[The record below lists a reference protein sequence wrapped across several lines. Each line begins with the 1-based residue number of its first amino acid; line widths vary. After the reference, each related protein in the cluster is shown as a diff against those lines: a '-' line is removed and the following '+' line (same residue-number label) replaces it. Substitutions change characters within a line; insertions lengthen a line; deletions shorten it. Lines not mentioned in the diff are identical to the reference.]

1 MDIAITSLGYRTD
14 LMLLEMSGSVLTDKG
29 EYVVIRTPDNPTFW
43 WGNYLL
49 FRTPFAP
56 GDAVAREESFRREFP
71 DAAHRSLGIDTTDGL
86 VGSDEEQLKA
96 AGFEIEGSTVM
107 TATEVREPAR
117 PNDTSQY
124 RFLSGD
130 GDWEQLTDLTLTSAT
145 MEVDDGYREYNRRR
159 IAAERALC
167 DAGHAKWFGAFD
179 GDRLQASLGLASDGS
194 GVARFQTVQ
203 THPDDRG
210 RGIASTLVHRASR
223 YGFDELG
230 AHTLVM
236 VADPDYLAIRIY
248 RSLGFGDNEVQL
260 QLSRPPASA

>member
-1 MDIAITSLGYRTD
+1 VNLTSLGYRTD
-14 LMLLEMSGSVLTDKG
+14 LMLLEMSGSELTDKG
-29 EYVVIRTPDNPTFW
+29 EYVVVRTPANPNFW

-56 GDAVAREESFRREFP
+56 GDAVAREETFHREFP
-71 DAAHRSLGIDTTDGL
+71 EADHLALGVDTTDGL
-86 VGSDEEQLKA
+86 VAVEDELKA
-96 AGFEIEGSTVM
+96 AKLEVERSTVM

-117 PNDTSQY
+117 PNETSQY
-124 RFLSGD
+124 RFLSTD
-130 GDWEQLTDLTLTSAT
+130 DDWEQLVELTLLMAT
-145 MEVDDGYREYNRRR
+145 MEVDEVYREFNRRR
-159 IAAERALC
+159 VEAERALC
-167 DAGHAKWFGAFD
+167 EAGDAKWFGAFD

-210 RGIASTLVHRASR
+210 QGIASTLVHRASR
-223 YGFDELG
+223 YGFDEVK

-248 RSLGFGDNEVQL
+248 RSLGFSDNEVQL
-260 QLSRPPASA
+260 FVSRPPAKA

>member
-1 MDIAITSLGYRTD
+1 VNFTSLGYRTD
-14 LMLLEMSGSVLTDKG
+14 LMLLQLSGSVLTDKG
-29 EYVVIRTPDNPTFW
+29 EYVVIRTPANPAFW

-56 GDAVAREESFRREFP
+56 GDAVARQATFQSEFP
-71 DAAHRSLGIDTTDGL
+71 DAEHLALGIDTTDG
-86 VGSDEEQLKA
+86 VAGPEDELTA
-96 AGFEIEGSTVM
+96 LGLEIDRSTVM

-124 RFLSGD
+124 RFLSSD
-130 GDWEQLTDLTLTSAT
+130 DDWEQSLEMSLACAT
-145 MEVDDGYREYNRRR
+145 MKVDEAYRVFNRRR
-159 IAAERALC
+159 AEAERSLC
-167 DAGHAKWFGAFD
+167 EAGKARWFGAFD

-194 GVARFQTVQ
+194 GVARFQNVQ
-203 THPDDRG
+203 THPDDRN

-236 VADPDYLAIRIY
+236 VADPGYLAIRIY
-248 RSLGFGDNEVQL
+248 RSLGFSDNEVQL
-260 QLSRPPASA
+260 GMARPPAAA

>member
-1 MDIAITSLGYRTD
+1 MDIAITSLGFRTD
-14 LMLLEMSGSVLTDKG
+14 LMLLEMSGSVLTDKD
-29 EYVVIRTPDNPTFW
+29 EYVVVRTPGNPTFW

-56 GDAVAREESFRREFP
+56 GDAEVREETFRREFP
-71 DAAHRSLGIDTTDGL
+71 DADHRSLGVDTTDGV
-86 VGSDEEQLKA
+86 VGSDEELKA
-96 AGFEIEGSTVM
+96 AGFEIERSTVM
-107 TATEVREPAR
+107 TATEVREPDR

-130 GDWEQLTDLTLTSAT
+130 SDWEQLVGLTLTSAT
-145 MEVDDGYREYNRRR
+145 MEVDDGYREFNRRR
-159 IAAERALC
+159 IAADRALC
-167 DAGHAKWFGAFD
+167 DAGHAQWFGAFE

-194 GVARFQTVQ
+194 GVARFQSVQ

-236 VADPDYLAIRIY
+236 VADPGYLAIRIY
-248 RSLGFGDNEVQL
+248 RSLGFGDNEVQV
-260 QLSRPPASA
+260 QLSRPPVPA

>member
-1 MDIAITSLGYRTD
+1 VEITSLGYRTD
-14 LMLLEMSGSVLTDKG
+14 LMLLQLSGSELTDNG
-29 EYVVIRTPDNPTFW
+29 EYVVVRTPANPSFW

-56 GDAVAREESFRREFP
+56 GDVEVRLATFRREFP
-71 DAAHRSLGIDTTDGL
+71 AAKHVALGIDTTDGD
-86 VGSDEEQLKA
+86 VGAEDELKA
-96 AGFEIEGSTVM
+96 AGLELERNTVM
-107 TATEVREPAR
+107 TATEVKEPAR

-124 RFLSGD
+124 RFLSSD
-130 GDWEQLTDLTLTSAT
+130 DDWEQLVGLTLAASA
-145 MEVDDGYREYNRRR
+145 MEVEGYEEFNRLKVR
-159 IAAERALC
+159 AERALV

-179 GDRLQASLGLASDGS
+179 GERLQASLGLASDGS
-194 GVARFQTVQ
+194 GVARFQNVQ

-223 YGFDELG
+223 YGLDELK

-248 RSLGFGDNEVQL
+248 RALGFGDNEVQL
-260 QLSRPPASA
+260 QLTRPAT